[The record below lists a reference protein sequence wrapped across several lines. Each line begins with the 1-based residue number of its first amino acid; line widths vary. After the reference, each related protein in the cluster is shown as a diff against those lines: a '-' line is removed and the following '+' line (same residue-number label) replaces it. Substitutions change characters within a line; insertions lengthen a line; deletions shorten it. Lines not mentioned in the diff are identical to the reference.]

1 MPRYAGEH
9 RPAVCVVSL
18 NVRIWKKTSCLR
30 SKYILDFTETLFIP
44 DSGNPKGIMESADS
58 KVEEVTW
65 QTRRKCKHG
74 LEQEMLELGIWGYG
88 NLDCIVRLKM

>member
-1 MPRYAGEH
+1 
-9 RPAVCVVSL
+9 
-18 NVRIWKKTSCLR
+18 
-30 SKYILDFTETLFIP
+30 
-44 DSGNPKGIMESADS
+44 MESADS